1 MTTLATEANRS
12 SPSNILLLLGLAT
25 SLPSIAMGSSIPDF
39 IRDATLMLIAVGVIW
54 CVVTPGGREQN
65 RSLMFWPILLVL
77 LGVLPS
83 LFNSTDLQAS
93 QETLG
98 FLPIGFVLFIGIC
111 IADGAGRTIIAIAAT
126 TSILLIA
133 LEVTI
138 QHLSSNGSVADT
150 PHPIHIMILPM
161 LLPIAVIGIETL
173 PRKLAL
179 LVGPLLVPLVVF
191 SVITS
196 WSPGAWAGLII
207 VGIGLSIWRGGVVR
221 ASIGCGFILAM
232 LLVAID
238 VADAQDRLLSLA
250 DPMSDERIG
259 LWLAAMAMFL
269 EHPFTGIGAGVF
281 GIAYPD
287 VVSMIQLPDGY
298 EAGSGFIPWAHNMYL
313 ELLAEYGLPGFL
325 AYAII
330 TAWLL
335 GKLVAQIVLGQG
347 RGRGD
352 DPDDPRH
359 WAVAL
364 LISWLAILTMAML
377 DLSFH
382 RHWVVYI
389 YWLMVGLSFS
399 IVLHRSQ
406 TSPARGTPQSPT
418 IP

>member
-12 SPSNILLLLGLAT
+12 SPSNILLLLGLAI

-39 IRDATLMLIAVGVIW
+39 FRDASLMLIAVGVIW
-54 CVVTPGGREQN
+54 CVATPGRREQN

-83 LFNSTDLQAS
+83 LFNSIDLQAS
-93 QETLG
+93 QWTLG
-98 FLPIGFVLFIGIC
+98 FLPVGFVLFLGVC
-111 IADGAGRTIIAIAAT
+111 IADGAGRTVIAIAAT

-133 LEVTI
+133 LEGTI
-138 QHLSSNGSVADT
+138 EYLSSNGSLIDT
-150 PHPIHIMILPM
+150 PHPSHIMILPM
-161 LLPIAVIGIETL
+161 LLPIAVIGIEIL
-173 PRKLAL
+173 PRRLAL
-179 LVGPLLVPLVVF
+179 LVGSILVPLVVF

-196 WSPGAWAGLII
+196 SSPGAWAGLII

-221 ASIGCGFILAM
+221 ASMGCGFILAM

-238 VADAQDRLLSLA
+238 VADVQDRLLSLA

-269 EHPFTGIGAGVF
+269 EHPFTGIGAGAF

-298 EAGSGFIPWAHNMYL
+298 QAGSGFIPWAHNMYL

-335 GKLVAQIVLGQG
+335 GKLVDQIVFGQG

-382 RHWVVYI
+382 RHWVVYL

-399 IVLHRSQ
+399 IVVRRSQ
-406 TSPARGTPQSPT
+406 NSPASGTPQSPT